1 MYKNEI
7 LKIASDASSM
17 NQCAQEK
24 EQAKPTDSSRNFF
37 CLSPIVLSNAFSCGA
52 MQKVANFWL
61 VI

>member
-24 EQAKPTDSSRNFF
+24 EQAKPTDSSRIFF
-37 CLSPIVLSNAFSCGA
+37 VCGA
-52 MQKVANFWL
+52 MLKMAN
-61 VI
+61 I

>member
-37 CLSPIVLSNAFSCGA
+37 V
-52 MQKVANFWL
+52 
-61 VI
+61 